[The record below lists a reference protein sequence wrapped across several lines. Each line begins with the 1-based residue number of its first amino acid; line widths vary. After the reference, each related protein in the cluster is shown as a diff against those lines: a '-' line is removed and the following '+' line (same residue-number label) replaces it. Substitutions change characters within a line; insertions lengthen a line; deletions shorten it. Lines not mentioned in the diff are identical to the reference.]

1 MKPATGK
8 RSALSLQSVQ
18 EASSEP
24 VYRRGVQYYRRKK
37 VLKYDEDDSGK
48 NIEALVIG
56 SEPQPYKVIVTIE
69 DAENFK
75 AVCSCPYFEEVCK
88 HSVAVLLTQIAR
100 ANPGIRFDLNDN
112 DRPRDGQH
120 NERAPKAKELL
131 DDPKA
136 P

>member
-8 RSALSLQSVQ
+8 RVALSLPAVQ

-37 VLKYDEDDSGK
+37 VLKFEEDEGGAH
-48 NIEALVIG
+48 IEALVIG
-56 SEPQPYKVIVTIE
+56 SEPQPYKVMVDIE
-69 DAENFK
+69 DPENFK

-100 ANPGIRFDLNDN
+100 ANPGVRFDLSENDKGK
-112 DRPRDGQH
+112 DGQA
-120 NERAPKAKELL
+120 ERAPKAKDLL
-131 DDPKA
+131 DDP
-136 P
+136 